1 MTAVAEAAMGAA
13 GREAAMSAA
22 ATPQASPFEA
32 SAQEAAGQER
42 CDIAAPPSP
51 PPAPRLPDALHGGG
65 RLYETQV
72 MHLRLAPRRHQ
83 FRYRVWTLLLDVDR
97 IDETFGRLRL
107 AARNRR
113 APIAHRDADHGPR
126 DGGDLRAWAEAR
138 LAEMGLP
145 APAHIG
151 LLAIPRILGMAFNP
165 LSLHYCW
172 DDQARL
178 TAVIAEVKNTFG
190 DQHAYVLP
198 APAPA
203 PDAAPDAAPHDPVLR
218 AEKDK
223 HFFVSP
229 FMDMDQRYRFD
240 LAPPAPERLSIR
252 IRQGAPGG
260 PDRLIAAQTGPGRP
274 LTDAALARMFAL
286 GPLHGLKAPLAIHW
300 EALRLALKG
309 VPFLGHPGDAAV
321 YAPGASRPG
330 G

>member
-1 MTAVAEAAMGAA
+1 MTVVAEVAIGEAAMGEET
-13 GREAAMSAA
+13 GRE
-22 ATPQASPFEA
+22 
-32 SAQEAAGQER
+32 G
-42 CDIAAPPSP
+42 CDIAAAPSP
-51 PPAPRLPDALHGGG
+51 SPAPLLPDALHGGG

-83 FRYRVWTLLLDVDR
+83 FRYRVWTMLLDVDR

-126 DGGDLRAWAEAR
+126 DGGDLRGWAEAR

-198 APAPA
+198 AP
-203 PDAAPDAAPHDPVLR
+203 APDAAPHDPVLR

-274 LTDAALARMFAL
+274 LTDAALARMLAL